1 MYVSEGCGA
10 VYVREKGELRCVSA
24 DRNHAPQHRL
34 FTRDFSFQLCIDTL
48 PSASHTKRRDHF
60 IFTYNKEG
68 SLRYTVKSLFDISL
82 QFIADHIEHVD
93 SLVGFPEQMADKLFS
108 AAEERHKFTEPHTA
122 PRALQVFCE
131 AYGELVLRSLC
142 LRNRNLLI
150 SERLEEIRQFQNLE
164 SLDLYGCRLGDNH
177 EVFKYITS
185 EALASLVKLFIG
197 ANCLSDAGLQRLT
210 APVRVMKKGL
220 ENLQLL
226 ELSENPIT
234 EKGLGY
240 LTCFKTLQKLD
251 ISGTNVTV
259 NVSLKGFFR
268 KNMRMVLSETPL
280 KEFGHSDCKTEGW
293 AEQVI
298 NQWEITASEVPKKDC
313 KPRTNALRFY
323 GREKFVRE
331 TLNSCSGTSDT
342 TKKDKVLPIHFHKV
356 DLCDTSSTAE
366 HNTLSSTVAAVQ
378 KGKKRR
384 LSTEEDQSS
393 APLSKRQ
400 SLSALSA
407 EDLDLLNSY

>member
-1 MYVSEGCGA
+1 MYFSEDCGA
-10 VYVREKGELRCVSA
+10 VYVREKGELRYVSA
-24 DRNHAPQHRL
+24 DRNDAPQHRL

-131 AYGELVLRSLC
+131 AYGELVLKSLC
-142 LRNRNLLI
+142 LRN
-150 SERLEEIRQFQNLE
+150 RLEEIRQFQSLE
-164 SLDLYGCRLGDNH
+164 CLDLYGCRLGDNH

-220 ENLQLL
+220 ESLQLL
-226 ELSENPIT
+226 DLS
-234 EKGLGY
+234 
-240 LTCFKTLQKLD
+240 
-251 ISGTNVTV
+251 
-259 NVSLKGFFR
+259 GFFR
-268 KNMRMVLSETPL
+268 KKMRMVLSETPL
-280 KEFGHSDCKTEGW
+280 KEFGHSDCNTEGW

-298 NQWEITASEVPKKDC
+298 NQWEITASEVPKKYS

-331 TLNSCSGTSDT
+331 TLNSMSGTSDT
-342 TKKDKVLPIHFHKV
+342 TNKDKVVPIHFYTV
-356 DLCDTSSTAE
+356 DLCGTSSTAE
-366 HNTLSSTVAAVQ
+366 HSTHSSTVAAVH
-378 KGKKRR
+378 KGTKRR
-384 LSTEEDQSS
+384 LSEEEQSS
-393 APLSKRQ
+393 APLAKCQ
-400 SLSALSA
+400 SLPALSA

>member
-1 MYVSEGCGA
+1 MYVSEDCGA
-10 VYVREKGELRCVSA
+10 VYVREKGELRYVSA
-24 DRNHAPQHRL
+24 DSIDAPQHRL
-34 FTRDFSFQLCIDTL
+34 FTRDFSFQLCTDTL
-48 PSASHTKRRDHF
+48 PSASHTNRRDHF

-68 SLRYTVKSLFDISL
+68 SLRYTVKALFDISL
-82 QFIADHIEHVD
+82 QFIAGHIERVD

-108 AAEERHKFTEPHTA
+108 AAEERHKFTEPQTA

-142 LRNRNLLI
+142 LRNRYLLI
-150 SERLEEIRQFQNLE
+150 S
-164 SLDLYGCRLGDNH
+164 GRLGDNH
-177 EVFKYITS
+177 EIFKYITS
-185 EALASLVKLFIG
+185 EALASIVKLFIG

-210 APVRVMKKGL
+210 APVR
-220 ENLQLL
+220 
-226 ELSENPIT
+226 
-234 EKGLGY
+234 
-240 LTCFKTLQKLD
+240 KLD

-268 KNMRMVLSETPL
+268 KMRMVLSETPL

-293 AEQVI
+293 ADQVI
-298 NQWEITASEVPKKDC
+298 NQWEITASEVPKKDY

-331 TLNSCSGTSDT
+331 TLNSWSGTSDT
-342 TKKDKVLPIHFHKV
+342 TKKEKVVAIHFHKI
-356 DLCDTSSTAE
+356 DLCGTSSAAE
-366 HNTLSSTVAAVQ
+366 HNTHSSTVAAVQ

-384 LSTEEDQSS
+384 LSTEEEQSS
-393 APLSKRQ
+393 ARSKHQ
-400 SLSALSA
+400 SLSA

>member
-1 MYVSEGCGA
+1 MYLSEDCGA
-10 VYVREKGELRCVSA
+10 VYVREKGELRYVSA
-24 DRNHAPQHRL
+24 DKNDAPQHRL
-34 FTRDFSFQLCIDTL
+34 FNRDFSFQLCIDPL

-68 SLRYTVKSLFDISL
+68 SLRYSVKSLFDISL

-108 AAEERHKFTEPHTA
+108 AAEERHKFTEPQTA

-131 AYGELVLRSLC
+131 AYGELVLKSLC
-142 LRNRNLLI
+142 LRNRYLLI
-150 SERLEEIRQFQNLE
+150 PERLEEIRQFQSLE
-164 SLDLYGCRLGDNH
+164 CLDLYGCRLGDNH

-197 ANCLSDAGLQRLT
+197 ANCLSDAGLQKLT

-226 ELSENPIT
+226 DVSENHIT

-240 LTCFKTLQKLD
+240 LTCFKALQKLD
-251 ISGTNVTV
+251 ISRTNVTV

-268 KNMRMVLSETPL
+268 MKMGMVLSETPL
-280 KEFGHSDCKTEGW
+280 KEFGHSDCNTEGW

-298 NQWEITASEVPKKDC
+298 NQWEITASEVPKKDS

-331 TLNSCSGTSDT
+331 TLNSWSGTSAT
-342 TKKDKVLPIHFHKV
+342 TNKDKVVPVHFYTV
-356 DLCDTSSTAE
+356 DLCGPSSTAE
-366 HNTLSSTVAAVQ
+366 HNTHASAVAAAH

-384 LSTEEDQSS
+384 LSEEEQSS
-393 APLSKRQ
+393 TPVSKRQ
-400 SLSALSA
+400 SFSALSV

>member
-1 MYVSEGCGA
+1 MYLSEDCGA
-10 VYVREKGELRCVSA
+10 VYVREKGELRYVSA
-24 DRNHAPQHRL
+24 DKNDAPQHRL

-48 PSASHTKRRDHF
+48 PSASRTKRRDHF

-131 AYGELVLRSLC
+131 AYGELVLKSLC
-142 LRNRNLLI
+142 LRNRYLLI
-150 SERLEEIRQFQNLE
+150 SERLEEIRQFQSLE
-164 SLDLYGCRLGDNH
+164 CLDLYGCRLGDNH

-220 ENLQLL
+220 ESLQILD
-226 ELSENPIT
+226 LSENPIT

-251 ISGTNVTV
+251 LSRTNVTV

-268 KNMRMVLSETPL
+268 KKMRMVLSETPL
-280 KEFGHSDCKTEGW
+280 NEFGHSDCNTEGW

-298 NQWEITASEVPKKDC
+298 NQWEITASEVPKKYS

-331 TLNSCSGTSDT
+331 TLNSMSGTSDT
-342 TKKDKVLPIHFHKV
+342 TNKDKVVPIHFYTV
-356 DLCDTSSTAE
+356 DLCGTSSTAE
-366 HNTLSSTVAAVQ
+366 HSTHSSTVAAVH

-384 LSTEEDQSS
+384 LSEEEQSS
-393 APLSKRQ
+393 APLAKRQ
-400 SLSALSA
+400 SLPALSA